1 MRDQES
7 ELNKLTSKLHN
18 KYIGIGPMLLIGSIA
33 LIIVYYYI
41 FSSLGNN
48 DDGSASG
55 LKVFFET
62 TLWLLFIV
70 LLLLNGISYI
80 FGIDIIKTLDLNF
93 GASELD
99 DRGQQLT
106 GEENGEWDERNDN
119 LQIML
124 KEQVFHLP
132 ENKYKYE
139 DAKAVC
145 KAYGARLA
153 TYAEMSKAYD
163 KGADWCTYGWSD
175 DQMALFPTQEEK
187 WERLQKIKGH
197 EQDCGRPGIN
207 GGYIYDKTM
216 KYGANCY
223 GAKKSVTEGD
233 MRRMREKPEIIKTK
247 KELEFDQRV
256 NYWKGKTK
264 DITMAPFNHNNWSML

>member
-1 MRDQES
+1 MKDHKTGLVK
-7 ELNKLTSKLHN
+7 LNDKLKN
-18 KYIGIGPMLLIGSIA
+18 KYIGIGPILLIGSIA
-33 LIIVYYYI
+33 LIIIYYYI

-48 DDGSASG
+48 DDGSGSG

-80 FGIDIIKTLDLNF
+80 FGIDIVKTLDINF
-93 GASELD
+93 GSKKGNLD
-99 DRGQQLT
+99 DRGKQLT
-106 GEENGEWDERNDN
+106 GEEESEDLDD
-119 LQIML
+119 LKIML

-175 DQMALFPTQEEK
+175 EQMALFPTQEEK
-187 WERLQKIKGH
+187 WERLQKMKGH

-207 GGYIYDKTM
+207 GGYIYDDTM
-216 KYGANCY
+216 KYGVNCY

-233 MRRMREKPEIIKTK
+233 VRRMREKAEIHKTK

-264 DITMAPFNHNNWSML
+264 EITMAPFNHTNWSML